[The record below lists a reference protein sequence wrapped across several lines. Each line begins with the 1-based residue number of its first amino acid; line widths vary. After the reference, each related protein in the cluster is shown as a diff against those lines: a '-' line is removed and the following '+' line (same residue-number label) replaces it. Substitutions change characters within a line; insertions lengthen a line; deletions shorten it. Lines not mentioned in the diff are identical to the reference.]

1 MHILIYVLLFSLSVM
16 SDSLQC
22 HGLQHA
28 RLLCPPLSPSFLK
41 FMSIKSVMPSNHLI
55 LCHPLPHPSA
65 FNLSQHH
72 GLFQWVFS
80 LHQVAQSI
88 GVSASTLP
96 MNIHVQDHDSK
107 ASALWHSPLF
117 LVQLSYPYMT
127 TGKTL
132 ALTTQTS
139 VSKVMSLLFDIIAKF
154 VIVLLPRSRCV
165 LIYGYGHH
173 PQWFWRPRKYYLSLF
188 LLFPFYWQWSNGAR
202 CHALSFMNVE
212 FKARCFAPLFH
223 SHQEGLAPRHLL
235 PLAWHLHTYG
245 CGWFSRQSWFQLII
259 PPAQLL
265 KWCLWM

>member
-1 MHILIYVLLFSLSVM
+1 MYILVYVLLFSLSVM

-41 FMSIKSVMPSNHLI
+41 FMSIQSVMQSNHLI

-96 MNIHVQDHDSK
+96 MNIHGQDRNSK
-107 ASALWHSPLF
+107 ASALWHSPVF

-154 VIVLLPRSRCV
+154 VIALLPRSRCV

-188 LLFPFYWQWSNGAR
+188 LLFPFIGHEVMGPDAMLL
-202 CHALSFMNVE
+202 ALWMLNLKPDV
-212 FKARCFAPLFH
+212 
-223 SHQEGLAPRHLL
+223 LL
-235 PLAWHLHTYG
+235 PSFT
-245 CGWFSRQSWFQLII
+245 LI
-259 PPAQLL
+259 
-265 KWCLWM
+265 KRV

>member
-80 LHQVAQSI
+80 LHQVAQSS

-96 MNIHVQDHDSK
+96 MNIHGQDHDSK

-132 ALTTQTS
+132 ALTPPTFVGKALS
-139 VSKVMSLLFDIIAKF
+139 PLFNTLSRFIIAF
-154 VIVLLPRSRCV
+154 LPRSKHP
-165 LIYGYGHH
+165 LI
-173 PQWFWRPRKYYLSLF
+173 
-188 LLFPFYWQWSNGAR
+188 
-202 CHALSFMNVE
+202 
-212 FKARCFAPLFH
+212 
-223 SHQEGLAPRHLL
+223 
-235 PLAWHLHTYG
+235 
-245 CGWFSRQSWFQLII
+245 
-259 PPAQLL
+259 
-265 KWCLWM
+265 LWL